1 MVFLRST
8 DLYVAPQVLPMMKGR
23 LQIDWGLV
31 AAGSV
36 MTMAVPVILFL
47 ILQRY
52 YKRGMV
58 AAVAD

>member
-1 MVFLRST
+1 
-8 DLYVAPQVLPMMKGR
+8 MKGR
-23 LQIDWGLV
+23 LRVDWGLV

-36 MTMAVPVILFL
+36 LTMIVPVLLFVF
-47 ILQRY
+47 LQRY

>member
-1 MVFLRST
+1 MRSS
-8 DLYVAPQVLPMMKGR
+8 DSVLAPQALPLLKGR

-36 MTMAVPVILFL
+36 MTMIVPILVFVF
-47 ILQRY
+47 LQRY

>member
-1 MVFLRST
+1 MRSRENQ
-8 DLYVAPQVLPMMKGR
+8 LAPQVLPLMKGR

-36 MTMAVPVILFL
+36 LTMIVPIVLFVT
-47 ILQRY
+47 LQRY
-52 YKRGMV
+52 YKQGMV